1 MTAYEHVLI
10 ARQDI
15 SATQAEGLMTHFAQI
30 LKDNDSKIVDE
41 EYWGLKTM
49 AYKIKKNRKGHYLL
63 IKSES
68 PAPAVA
74 EMERLARIHDD
85 VLRIM
90 TIRVDV
96 HEEKKKKDK

>member
-1 MTAYEHVLI
+1 MTPYEHVLI

-15 SATQAEGLMTHFAQI
+15 SGTQAEGLMTHFTQI
-30 LKDNDSKIVDE
+30 LKDHDASIFDS

-63 IKSES
+63 IKSE
-68 PAPAVA
+68 APAAAVE

-85 VLRIM
+85 VLRVM
-90 TIRVDV
+90 TIRVDK
-96 HEEKKKKDK
+96 HEKKEEKGE

>member
-30 LKDNDSKIVDE
+30 LKDHDAKIVDE

-49 AYKIKKNRKGHYLL
+49 AYKIKKNRKGHYLI

-68 PAPAVA
+68 APAAVA
-74 EMERLARIHDD
+74 EMERLARLHDD

-90 TIRVDV
+90 TIRVDA
-96 HEEKKKKDK
+96 HDEKKED

>member
-30 LKDNDSKIVDE
+30 LKDNEGSIHDS

-49 AYKIKKNRKGHYLL
+49 AYKISKNRKGHYLL
-63 IKSES
+63 IKSVS

-85 VLRIM
+85 VLRVM
-90 TIRVDV
+90 TIRVNA
-96 HEEKKKKDK
+96 HEDKK